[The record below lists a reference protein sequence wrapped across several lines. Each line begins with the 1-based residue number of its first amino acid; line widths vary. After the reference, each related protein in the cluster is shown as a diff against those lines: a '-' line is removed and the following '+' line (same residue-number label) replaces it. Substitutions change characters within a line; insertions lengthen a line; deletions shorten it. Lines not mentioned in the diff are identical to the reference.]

1 MEVRG
6 MRALVRARS
15 ALMLAVLSMCASE
28 GFAQQLS
35 LSGTVRDTTGV
46 VPGATVTL
54 VQGGNAEQSTM
65 TDQSGAYSF
74 SGLAAGS
81 VEVTFAMRGFET
93 VVRNIS
99 LGPDTPPV
107 DVVLAVGRV
116 TTAVTV
122 EATAGKATATRL
134 PVPDSDVPAQVSTIP
149 SELIRQQ
156 GVNSIG
162 EALRNASGVQS
173 IRW

>member
-1 MEVRG
+1 MT
-6 MRALVRARS
+6 ALVRARS
-15 ALMLAVLSMCASE
+15 ALMLAVLLMCASD

-54 VQGGNAEQSTM
+54 VQSGSAEQSTM

-74 SGLAAGS
+74 TGLAAGS
-81 VEVTFAMRGFET
+81 VELTFAMRGFET

-99 LGPDTPPV
+99 LGPNTPPV
-107 DVVLAVGRV
+107 DVALAVGRV

-122 EATAGKATATRL
+122 EAAAGKATATRF
-134 PVPDSDVPAQVSTIP
+134 PWP
-149 SELIRQQ
+149 IRTCPRRSAPFPR
-156 GVNSIG
+156 NS
-162 EALRNASGVQS
+162 SGS
-173 IRW
+173 RG